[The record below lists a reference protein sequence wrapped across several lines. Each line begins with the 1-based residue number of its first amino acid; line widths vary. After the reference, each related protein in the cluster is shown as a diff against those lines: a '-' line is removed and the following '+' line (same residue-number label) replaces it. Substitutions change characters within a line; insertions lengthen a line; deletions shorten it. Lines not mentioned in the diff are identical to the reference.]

1 MKKYWRGV
9 RKESDQRERQD
20 RRKIRNERVE
30 LLKHLLEVGG
40 HEAEPQYVEALKDW
54 KPDISKQELAAM
66 IRRFHDAV
74 SERQSRDRGS
84 A

>member
-1 MKKYWRGV
+1 MKKFWRGF
-9 RKESDQRERQD
+9 RKESDRREQHYRT
-20 RRKIRNERVE
+20 KIRNERVE

-40 HEAEPQYVEALKDW
+40 HEAEPEYVEALKDW
-54 KPDISKQELAAM
+54 KPDISKEELAAM
-66 IRRFHDAV
+66 IRQFHDAV